1 MDTELAELKAEVA
14 GLAATV
20 KTELRGVNARLGNLE
35 KAQLCLVQQMTAG
48 RTTVKVLRWI
58 GGVTLAVAVLAATF
72 WERIGG

>member
-1 MDTELAELKAEVA
+1 MDTDLAELKAEVA
-14 GLAATV
+14 ALGATV
-20 KTELRGVNARLGNLE
+20 KTELRGVNARLGTLE

-58 GGVTLAVAVLAATF
+58 GGGVLAAAAVAAAF